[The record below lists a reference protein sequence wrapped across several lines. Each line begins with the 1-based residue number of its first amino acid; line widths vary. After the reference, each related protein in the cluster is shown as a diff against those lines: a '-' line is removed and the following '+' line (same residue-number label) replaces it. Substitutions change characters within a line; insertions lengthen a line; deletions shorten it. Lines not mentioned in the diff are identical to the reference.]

1 MNRTHIVLS
10 VAVLT
15 LASFYVWSKLHKMET
30 TEREYQAARYFSLV
44 EEKDVRTIKVFSK
57 DPEFDYVLTRKGD
70 QWYIGQHLLDVSQTH
85 QLVSSVLELNHERQM
100 FAEPTAKEESE
111 FRLDDPQYRLTVI
124 NNDGRELGTV
134 KLGKRTPDYNHFYGQ
149 LAEGGEISTV
159 PAYTLGV
166 LEKPP
171 KDLTEEALLP
181 VEVAAVELFEVWFKG
196 EKICG
201 MEKRDDDQFFFQSKE
216 RGRADET
223 RVESFLNQLKDLKV
237 GRFLDAEE
245 KPAMGDVRVK
255 YLAKVAYSE
264 YQVVTELMQRV
275 AVKRQL
281 MYGQRYLQK
290 VGETSP
296 EEGTLE
302 RFVVEIPT
310 SSKVAQPTVEIFEDR
325 RAAVIEVDNVD
336 SLKLEKA
343 GRTLE
348 ASRDA
353 FGKWSLKGS
362 ETELPEDLANGVLW
376 ALKDLRY
383 EKALTESPG
392 QPKEKG
398 FHLVVKQKSGKDAD
412 LRFGLLQNGKP
423 YLWRQTRAF
432 SLSDSSWKTLDEAV
446 TKILKST
453 QN

>member
-1 MNRTHIVLS
+1 M
-10 VAVLT
+10 
-15 LASFYVWSKLHKMET
+15 
-30 TEREYQAARYFSLV
+30 
-44 EEKDVRTIKVFSK
+44 
-57 DPEFDYVLTRKGD
+57 
-70 QWYIGQHLLDVSQTH
+70 
-85 QLVSSVLELNHERQM
+85 
-100 FAEPTAKEESE
+100 
-111 FRLDDPQYRLTVI
+111 
-124 NNDGRELGTV
+124 
-134 KLGKRTPDYNHFYGQ
+134 
-149 LAEGGEISTV
+149 
-159 PAYTLGV
+159 
-166 LEKPP
+166 
-171 KDLTEEALLP
+171 
-181 VEVAAVELFEVWFKG
+181 EVAAVELFEVWFKG

-302 RFVVEIPT
+302 RFVIEIPT

>member
-1 MNRTHIVLS
+1 M
-10 VAVLT
+10 
-15 LASFYVWSKLHKMET
+15 LASFYVWSKVHKMET
-30 TEREYQAARYFSLV
+30 TEREYQAARYFPHL
-44 EEKDVRTIKVFSK
+44 EEKDVTTIKVSSK
-57 DPEFDYVLTRKGD
+57 EPKFDYVLTRKGD

-111 FRLDDPQYRLTVI
+111 FRLDDPQYELTVI
-124 NNDGRELGTV
+124 KNDGTELGTV

-149 LAEGGEISTV
+149 LAKGGEISTV

-166 LEKPP
+166 LEKSP

-181 VEVAAVELFEVWFKG
+181 VEVAAVELFEVWVKG
-196 EKICG
+196 EKVCG
-201 MEKRDDDQFFFQSKE
+201 LERKDDGQFFFLSKE

-223 RVESFLNQLKDLKV
+223 RVEGFLNQLKDLKV
-237 GRFLDAEE
+237 GRFLGSAES
-245 KPAMGDVRVK
+245 PAMGDVRVK
-255 YLAKVAYSE
+255 FLAKVKYSE

-281 MYGQRYLQK
+281 IYGQRYLQK
-290 VGETSP
+290 LGQTAP

-302 RFVVEIPT
+302 RFVIEIPP
-310 SSKVAQPTVEIFEDR
+310 SSKVAQPTLDIFLDR
-325 RAAVIEVDNVD
+325 RAAVIEVDDMD
-336 SLKLEKA
+336 SLKLEK
-343 GRTLE
+343 GDRLVE

-353 FGKWSLKGS
+353 FGKWTLEGT
-362 ETELPEDLANGVLW
+362 ETTLPEDLANGLLW
-376 ALKDLRY
+376 TVKDLRY
-383 EKALTESPG
+383 EDALKESPG

-398 FHLVVKQKSGKDAD
+398 FHLILKQKNGKDAD

-423 YLWRQTRAF
+423 YLWRQSQAF
-432 SLSDSSWKTLDEAV
+432 SLSESSWETLDEAV

-453 QN
+453 QK